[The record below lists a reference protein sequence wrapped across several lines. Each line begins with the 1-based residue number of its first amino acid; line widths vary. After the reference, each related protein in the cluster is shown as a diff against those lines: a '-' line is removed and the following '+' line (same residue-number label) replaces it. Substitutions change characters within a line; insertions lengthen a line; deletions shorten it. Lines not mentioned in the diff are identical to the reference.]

1 MNFHSPRLVVLALC
15 AASLSGCA
23 SVQAPLGT
31 RAEKSAND
39 SARVARSWDE
49 IWGRVKQAVRIGKA
63 ADERFL
69 AARDNNVERFT
80 RAQRD
85 LALLQLYSPAE
96 AEVMRARAW
105 SIEVGQA
112 AEPREKAQLEKEEA
126 AAYKRALEMSPQGE
140 FSSRDPELLNA
151 LGYFLADKGRTRG
164 DFERAERLSRQA
176 LSEHEKAVK
185 EARQQGERSAEFL
198 SARYSRANTRD
209 SLAWAL
215 YKQATVSEIDRKSAL
230 QLLEEARREQQ
241 AALDEARQSLSAL
254 GSSAPKLSAELPYH
268 LAMILRAQ
276 NVLEPKAERAEAAQ
290 ALLREAVA
298 LDPKLQ
304 VAREVLAR

>member
-1 MNFHSPRLVVLALC
+1 MNFRSPRLVALALC
-15 AASLSGCA
+15 AASLAGCA
-23 SVQAPLGT
+23 SVQAPIGG
-31 RAEKSAND
+31 RVANN
-39 SARVARSWDE
+39 SGGVARSWDE
-49 IWGRVKQAVRIGKA
+49 VWGRVKQAVRIGQA

-80 RAQRD
+80 NAQRN

-105 SIEVGQA
+105 SIEVAQA
-112 AEPREKAQLEKEEA
+112 ADPREKARLEKEEA

-151 LGYFLADKGRTRG
+151 LGYFLADKGRTRQ

-176 LSEHEKAVK
+176 LIEHEKAVK
-185 EARQQGERSAEFL
+185 ETRQQGEQSAEFL

-215 YKQATVSEIDRKSAL
+215 YKQAQVEGTDVARAL
-230 QLLEEARREQQ
+230 KLLEEARREQQ

-254 GSSAPKLSAELPYH
+254 GSSAPALSAELPFH

-276 NVLEPKAERAEAAQ
+276 NALEPKSERAEAAQ

-304 VAREVLAR
+304 AAREALAR